1 MYQKRILQK
10 GYTLI
15 DVSIAITALSFL
27 MIFAFSMLQT
37 SSYKSKLSETNI
49 KLKSQPQMWSIK

>member
-49 KLKSQPQMWSIK
+49 KLKSQPQM